1 MATSNFFQ
9 DGNHGLNV
17 IVTPDDDEMDTT
29 VEDTLVKIVD
39 ELSSKGYSVDDAKH
53 LTQAPR
59 SFETGTGYLVYNK
72 NAKIVAFL
80 ELCAG
85 YYSGA
90 NIDIYTGDD
99 LIDISDD
106 GYDYENEVT
115 KNKRDIARV
124 VKCVEM
130 YTDGFRKKY
139 QFSNGET
146 WYERGK

>member
-1 MATSNFFQ
+1 MATSNFYQ

-17 IVTPDDDEMDTT
+17 IVIPDEDDDGIT
-29 VEDTLVKIVD
+29 VEDTLVNIVE
-39 ELSSKGYSVDDAKH
+39 ELSNRGYSVDDAKH

-59 SFETGTGYLVYNK
+59 SFETGQAFLVYNK
-72 NAKIVAFL
+72 NGKIVAFY

-90 NIDIYTGDD
+90 NVNIYTGDE

-106 GYDYENEVT
+106 GYDYDKEVT

-124 VKCVEM
+124 VKAIQDNTES
-130 YTDGFRKKY
+130 FRRVAT
-139 QFSNGET
+139 FSNGESI
-146 WYERGK
+146 YERGE

>member
-1 MATSNFFQ
+1 MATSNFYQ

-17 IVTPDDDEMDTT
+17 IVIPDDEDNTV
-29 VEDTLVKIVD
+29 VEDTLVNIVD
-39 ELSSKGYSVDDAKH
+39 ELSEKGYSVDDAKH

-59 SFETGTGYLVYNK
+59 SFETGQGFLVYNK
-72 NAKIVAFL
+72 NGKIVAFY

-90 NIDIYTGDD
+90 NVNIYTGQE

-106 GYDYENEVT
+106 GYDYDKEVT

-124 VKCVEM
+124 VKAIQDNTESFKRVA
-130 YTDGFRKKY
+130 T
-139 QFSNGET
+139 FSNGESI
-146 WYERGK
+146 YERGE